1 MRETVGGQQSFTHK
15 PSDLDWS
22 HWHFWSSLVFLGRKK
37 AWCGALLAMHQPSY
51 IPPLH
56 ALLGRSLW
64 LGLVLVDLVK
74 RRNEAFPDF
83 SGAIETRKGIDPVPS
98 VLNCQ
103 KKGYRAVVVP
113 AICPPYLM
121 RCWQVTFKQR
131 NSSICKYLHASLGAS
146 SQSLHMDVSE
156 NGAYTHSMAIWV
168 GHIMIL

>member
-1 MRETVGGQQSFTHK
+1 
-15 PSDLDWS
+15 
-22 HWHFWSSLVFLGRKK
+22 
-37 AWCGALLAMHQPSY
+37 MHQPSY

-103 KKGYRAVVVP
+103 KKGVPGRSGARHMP
-113 AICPPYLM
+113 AIFDEML
-121 RCWQVTFKQR
+121 
-131 NSSICKYLHASLGAS
+131 AS
-146 SQSLHMDVSE
+146 
-156 NGAYTHSMAIWV
+156 NI
-168 GHIMIL
+168 